1 MPKFDTV
8 IMDAKYPG
16 TDADGTPFGKGAR
29 IAYNRRTRRVITAD
43 PARIDAIERQQVA
56 DAFDMAADDYNA
68 SFMR

>member
-8 IMDAKYPG
+8 IMAAKYPG
-16 TDADGTPFGKGAR
+16 TDADGKPFAKGAR

-56 DAFDMAADDYNA
+56 DAFDMAAEDYNA

>member
-8 IMDAKYPG
+8 IMAAKYAG
-16 TDADGTPFGKGAR
+16 TDADGIAFPKGAR

-56 DAFDMAADDYNA
+56 DAFDMAAEDYNA